1 MGHCPHIQPKTK
13 KDMMRFLGTMNYY
26 RRFIPDYAQHSTS
39 PTETTRKSAPST
51 VDWTQA
57 RLCDFVYL
65 CSALADKCLLHI
77 PLVSDYFV
85 VQTDASGRGIGGVLS
100 VRRDGVELP
109 VAFFSRQLTKAEKN
123 YSATDLEG
131 LAVVS
136 TVQHFEVYLTGTKFT
151 IETDHQALS
160 FLQSAKQLTGRLY
173 RWALIIQSF
182 HFDIR

>member
-1 MGHCPHIQPKTK
+1 
-13 KDMMRFLGTMNYY
+13 MMRFLGTMNYY

-39 PTETTRKSAPST
+39 LTETTCKSAPSI

-100 VRRDGVELP
+100 VRRDGCPLHSSLDNSP
-109 VAFFSRQLTKAEKN
+109 RLRRTIQLLKRN
-123 YSATDLEG
+123 IVIG
-131 LAVVS
+131 
-136 TVQHFEVYLTGTKFT
+136 
-151 IETDHQALS
+151 
-160 FLQSAKQLTGRLY
+160 
-173 RWALIIQSF
+173 
-182 HFDIR
+182 